1 MKGYIVYYSSY
12 SSLKVHALAYL
23 LSAFRDTIKNI
34 MKQFAAIDKPA
45 TTNIIPDASSAFSW
59 HSTFVP
65 FVAFP
70 KRLTSLN
77 RGPPIAPLDD
87 TTIILPFYSFA

>member
-1 MKGYIVYYSSY
+1 MKDYIVYCSLY
-12 SSLKVHALAYL
+12 SSLLVHGLAYL

-45 TTNIIPDASSAFSW
+45 TINIIPEASSAFSW

-65 FVAFP
+65 FVAFWFIGQFHSL
-70 KRLTSLN
+70 LTVKI
-77 RGPPIAPLDD
+77 GGVIITKKLDGR
-87 TTIILPFYSFA
+87 